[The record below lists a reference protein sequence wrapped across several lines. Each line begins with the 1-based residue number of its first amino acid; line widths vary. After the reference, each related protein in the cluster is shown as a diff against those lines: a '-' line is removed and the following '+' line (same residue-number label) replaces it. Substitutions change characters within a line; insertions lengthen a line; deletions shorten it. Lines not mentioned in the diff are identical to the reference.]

1 MARYVC
7 AMLLKMK
14 EVFQVIES
22 MKRAAVIED
31 YAVAGAV
38 GALFYVEPFSTAA
51 IDFLVR
57 LPLSNGLL
65 VSLEP
70 IHSWLLSKGY
80 RMDSGGSF
88 IVEKWPIQFL
98 PVTDELSSE
107 ALREARYL
115 PFEPGMDVRVIRAE
129 HLAAERCELDARRI
143 NSEYLCCYWLTIL
156 TLTCSLVSSSD
167 SRLRRNG
174 KRSKP
179 RLKRNERVD

>member
-70 IHSWLLSKGY
+70 IHSWLHCKGY
-80 RMDSGGSF
+80 RMEREKVGGGTQLPLIAAHCCHAVKGSWNSASGCSGADRPR
-88 IVEKWPIQFL
+88 ERTNQR
-98 PVTDELSSE
+98 ELH
-107 ALREARYL
+107 
-115 PFEPGMDVRVIRAE
+115 P
-129 HLAAERCELDARRI
+129 RRH
-143 NSEYLCCYWLTIL
+143 
-156 TLTCSLVSSSD
+156 
-167 SRLRRNG
+167 
-174 KRSKP
+174 
-179 RLKRNERVD
+179 

>member
-38 GALFYVEPFSTAA
+38 GALFYVEPFSTAD

-129 HLAAERCELDARRI
+129 HLAAEALRI
-143 NSEYLCCYWLTIL
+143 
-156 TLTCSLVSSSD
+156 
-167 SRLRRNG
+167 G
-174 KRSKP
+174 RSKDKQ
-179 RLKRNERVD
+179 RISMLLLADDFDADLFAGIVKRFSLEEKWKKVEAEIETE

>member
-31 YAVAGAV
+31 YAVARAV
-38 GALFYVEPFSTAA
+38 GALFYVEPFSTAD

-80 RMDSGGSF
+80 RMDSG
-88 IVEKWPIQFL
+88 IQDGFRRKL
-98 PVTDELSSE
+98 YRGKMADPVF
-107 ALREARYL
+107 AGNR
-115 PFEPGMDVRVIRAE
+115 
-129 HLAAERCELDARRI
+129 
-143 NSEYLCCYWLTIL
+143 
-156 TLTCSLVSSSD
+156 
-167 SRLRRNG
+167 
-174 KRSKP
+174 
-179 RLKRNERVD
+179 